1 MWCAAAWRARHARR
15 FWRRDGRVEV
25 LIRRSCALHD
35 RRAGCVAYNPSMQ
48 SSAAVASGGDATGSS
63 LPLPLH
69 GCLPPIRITR
79 ALTLRQPWAWAVAAG
94 HKDVE
99 NRTWQTPHRGWLAI
113 HAGGE
118 WADSGAV
125 ALCTQLLD
133 DAGVAIPPKQHLIRS
148 AIIAVVFVEDCIA
161 PDTPLQSPWA
171 QPHNF
176 HWLLRGAVL
185 LPTPVPCAG
194 SREVWKLS
202 KEQSDAVE
210 AQLAYGLAVED

>member
-1 MWCAAAWRARHARR
+1 MAGAARTAVLAAGRAS
-15 FWRRDGRVEV
+15 DVEV

-161 PDTPLQSPWA
+161 PDTPLQSPGRSPTTSTGCSGARCCSPRRCRVQAAVRCGSSARSSLMRWRRSSLMDS
-171 QPHNF
+171 
-176 HWLLRGAVL
+176 LLRIDFHL
-185 LPTPVPCAG
+185 
-194 SREVWKLS
+194 
-202 KEQSDAVE
+202 
-210 AQLAYGLAVED
+210 